1 MPRGSGGFFC
11 AEPRAGTALQ
21 PALPAAQGLMSLH
34 HILPLPKSTCRRPST
49 AFCRALDAEEEYN
62 EIDEVAT
69 GLIARRRG
77 RDALPPRDTQV
88 RRGCLDMACCAVA
101 GAG

>member
-34 HILPLPKSTCRRPST
+34 HICPYPNQPAAGHPLPFAERWMLRRSTMRLMRWPQ
-49 AFCRALDAEEEYN
+49 A
-62 EIDEVAT
+62 
-69 GLIARRRG
+69 
-77 RDALPPRDTQV
+77 
-88 RRGCLDMACCAVA
+88 
-101 GAG
+101 